1 MKRQAR
7 GTFVVKTMPLPPD
20 TATNGTNIGRWSL
33 DKQYEGD
40 LVAAS
45 TGEMLG
51 AGQPAAGTAGYV
63 AIEQVNGTVDGLAG
77 TFALQH
83 FGTMSNGD
91 FSLDIRIVPASGTDG
106 FEGIA
111 GTLQITQK
119 DGTHSYSLDYTL
131 PDGKSS

>member
-7 GTFVVKTMPLPPD
+7 GTFAVKTMPLPPSQ
-20 TATNGTNIGRWSL
+20 ATNGTNIGRWSL

-51 AGQPAAGTAGYV
+51 AGQPASGTAGYV
-63 AIEQVNGTVDGLAG
+63 AIEQVTGTLHDLTG

-83 FGTMSNGD
+83 SGTMNGGD
-91 FSLDIRIVPASGTDG
+91 FSLNVLIVPASGTGDL
-106 FEGIA
+106 EGIT
-111 GTLQITQK
+111 GTLTITQTE
-119 DGTHSYSLDYTL
+119 GTHTYDLTYTL
-131 PDGKSS
+131 PNTK